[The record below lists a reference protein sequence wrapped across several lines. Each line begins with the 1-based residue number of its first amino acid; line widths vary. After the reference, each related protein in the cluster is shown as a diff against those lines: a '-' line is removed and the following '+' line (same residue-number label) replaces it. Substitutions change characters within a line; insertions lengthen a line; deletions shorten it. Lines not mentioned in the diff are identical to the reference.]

1 CRGRASGGCGW
12 GSRGWGA
19 CHGSI
24 CSFRVVRSGPASGRW
39 LAVQAALGFAATRP
53 TPATGIV
60 AGGDPRGARRA
71 ADGEIALAHQRVLQ
85 NPVRGDV
92 VVELLVGPRGDRV
105 DLDEAVRL
113 VPGDKGGIRSCRSVD
128 ATDTGDPAGV
138 VRQRVPQ

>member
-1 CRGRASGGCGW
+1 RGGAERLDREVYEQRGVLTAREQDRGPVELAGHLTEDMDGLRLERAEVVRCRGRASGGRGW

-60 AGGDPRGARRA
+60 AGGYPRGARRA

-85 NPVRGDV
+85 NPVRGD
-92 VVELLVGPRGDRV
+92 
-105 DLDEAVRL
+105 
-113 VPGDKGGIRSCRSVD
+113 
-128 ATDTGDPAGV
+128 
-138 VRQRVPQ
+138 